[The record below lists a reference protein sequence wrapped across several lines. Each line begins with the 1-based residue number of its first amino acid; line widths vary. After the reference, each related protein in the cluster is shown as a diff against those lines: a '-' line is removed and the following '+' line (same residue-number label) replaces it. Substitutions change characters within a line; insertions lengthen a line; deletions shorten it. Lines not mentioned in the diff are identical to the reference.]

1 MIDVLYNG
9 IILVI
14 VLVWVLSLRNRKLG
28 RTIAVLKRWTPAVT
42 VALWA
47 VFIVFMAWYV
57 LNFSQFEDMHD
68 IDEAVDTAVE
78 SATSDINPYEE
89 YVVPR
94 FKEKYYVGVDWT
106 YGPYN
111 YMPLDLLVYISAE
124 AVLSP
129 LGEPYWFVATN
140 IGFSCLAMV
149 ILRDLTR
156 AKWLPF
162 IPLAGMVV
170 LFYSLDNASLTLL
183 LMTCSVFVLQRLGRH
198 AEAMA
203 LVVMGLA
210 VLTKV
215 YAAIPFLVMLIYF
228 AQSSISS
235 RDWRRLAETAIAAG
249 IAGAVAILVMLPYG
263 VDNVLDAAV
272 FFHTSE
278 DSRMGTSSG
287 GTILSEIALDSEY
300 FALIGAVLTVAA
312 VVAGLRVNN
321 MNDRVML
328 VMVTFLL
335 IAVKSSL
342 APLTVVGLFLAL
354 RMHELREERRALAAG
369 QPAMGPD
376 PARPP
381 AAPSSAGR

>member
-1 MIDVLYNG
+1 MIDVFYNG
-9 IILVI
+9 ILLALI
-14 VLVWVLSLRNRKLG
+14 LVWVLSLRNRELG
-28 RTIAVLKRWTPAVT
+28 KAIATLKRWAPAVT
-42 VALWA
+42 LALWA
-47 VFIVFMAWYV
+47 VFIVFIAWYA

-78 SATSDINPYEE
+78 SATSGINPYEE

-94 FKEKYYVGVDWT
+94 FKGKYFVGVDWT

-124 AVLSP
+124 AVLGP
-129 LGEPYWFVATN
+129 LGEPYWFVAAN
-140 IGFSCLAMV
+140 IVFSCFAMV
-149 ILRDLTR
+149 LLRDLTR
-156 AKWLPF
+156 TKWLPF
-162 IPLAGMVV
+162 IPLAGTVV
-170 LFYSLDNASLTLL
+170 LFYSFDNASLTLL
-183 LMTCSVFVLQRLGRH
+183 LMTGSVYVLHRLERH
-198 AEAMA
+198 AEA
-203 LVVMGLA
+203 LSLILMGLA

-215 YAAIPFLVMLIYF
+215 YAAIPFLVMLLYF

-235 RDWRRLAETAIAAG
+235 RDWRRLAETAAAAG
-249 IAGAVAILVMLPYG
+249 IAGAVAILVMLPFG

-278 DSRMGTSSG
+278 ESRVGTSSG
-287 GTILSEIALDSEY
+287 GTMLSEIAIDSQY
-300 FALIGAVLTVAA
+300 FALIGAALTVIA
-312 VVAGLRVNN
+312 VVAGLWARS

-342 APLTVVGLFLAL
+342 APLTVAGLFLVL

-369 QPAMGPD
+369 QPAAGPD
-376 PARPP
+376 AAGDTATPSPAGP
-381 AAPSSAGR
+381 